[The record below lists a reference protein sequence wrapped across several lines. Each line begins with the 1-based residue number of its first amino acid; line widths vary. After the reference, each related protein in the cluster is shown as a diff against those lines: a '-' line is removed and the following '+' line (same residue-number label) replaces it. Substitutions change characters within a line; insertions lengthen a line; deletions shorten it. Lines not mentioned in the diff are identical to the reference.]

1 MPENDLAIP
10 SRLMVKP
17 ELTWR
22 EPRWA
27 YVSKLWRQLRCLL
40 NPTSLI
46 RISLVTAFLA
56 AVIVWGLK
64 WVMPQVILPN
74 LWPLLLALPGILLLL
89 ILQTSLLTLIPP
101 TATVRPDKI
110 CVQHSESMSI
120 VDAASIART
129 YIIVFSNQRIRLRIC
144 YLHKEKCKSLTIGVP
159 PTVDLERL
167 AELLPVWPIV
177 RDARSW
183 PPGSDGLEPLTI
195 QG

>member
-1 MPENDLAIP
+1 
-10 SRLMVKP
+10 MVKP

-89 ILQTSLLTLIPP
+89 ILQTSLLTVIPP
-101 TATVRPDKI
+101 TATVWPDKI
-110 CVQHSESMSI
+110 CVQHGDSTSI
-120 VDAASIART
+120 VQAASVSKTFIT
-129 YIIVFSNQRIRLRIC
+129 VFSDQRIRLRIC
-144 YLHKEKCKSLTIGVP
+144 YHRKSKCRSLAIGVP
-159 PTVDLERL
+159 TTVDLERL

-183 PPGSDGLEPLTI
+183 ATGIDGLEPLTI
-195 QG
+195 RG

>member
-1 MPENDLAIP
+1 
-10 SRLMVKP
+10 MVKP
-17 ELTWR
+17 KLTWTV
-22 EPRWA
+22 PRWA

-40 NPTSLI
+40 NLASLI

-56 AVIVWGLK
+56 ALIVWGLQ
-64 WVMPQVILPN
+64 WMMPQVILPN

-101 TATVRPDKI
+101 TATIWPDKV
-110 CVQHSESMSI
+110 CVQHGDSARI
-120 VDAASIART
+120 VDAASIAKT

-144 YLHKEKCKSLTIGVP
+144 YVRRAKRQSLAIGVP
-159 PTVDLERL
+159 PTVDLDRL

-177 RDARSW
+177 RDARSRAI
-183 PPGSDGLEPLTI
+183 SIDGLEPVTI